1 MQRQYHARIRN
12 VERRSLGIVCLEEDT
27 PVVVDLQIVD
37 QGWHVCMG
45 RHRTCGLPRYVR
57 FLKDAFGPKSRPF
70 PLSDIIL
77 IRAICSPTSS

>member
-1 MQRQYHARIRN
+1 
-12 VERRSLGIVCLEEDT
+12 
-27 PVVVDLQIVD
+27 VVVDLQIID

-77 IRAICSPTSS
+77 IRAICSPTSSLIVEKTPLMLLPRQGTTVFLYD